1 MTPAVVYKD
10 TRESLREQSIH
21 CGRAIALDR
30 PSFLLPNPP
39 STSVRTRVVLG
50 VSGSP
55 GDRLGSTC
63 PRDFVGSTR
72 SLASVSPSSCHVMAN
87 YHISLRRVLAA
98 VSHLSS
104 RRVLLLHMRRGL

>member
-1 MTPAVVYKD
+1 MTPVVVYKD
-10 TRESLREQSIH
+10 TRESLRKQSIH

-30 PSFLLPNPP
+30 TSFLLPNPP

-63 PRDFVGSTR
+63 LRDFRRLHVFPRFGLSF
-72 SLASVSPSSCHVMAN
+72 LLPCAGELSC
-87 YHISLRRVLAA
+87 
-98 VSHLSS
+98 
-104 RRVLLLHMRRGL
+104 LLTPRARGGVAP